1 MKKIAWLIYVGLA
14 LLQWANV
21 AQARSSQ
28 DLQEAYQNQ
37 ISDIQVQSSGT
48 VVRILKDDNRGSRH
62 QKFIL
67 KLASGLT
74 VLIAHNIDLA
84 PRISAISEGD
94 IVQFY
99 GEYEWNTKGGVIHW
113 THRDPNNHHVHG
125 WLKHQGR
132 LYQ

>member
-1 MKKIAWLIYVGLA
+1 MKKLSLFMYVGLV
-14 LLQWANV
+14 LLQWASV

-28 DLQEAYQNQ
+28 GLQDAYQKHK
-37 ISDIQVQSSGT
+37 SDIQVEGSGR
-48 VVRILKDDNRGSRH
+48 VVRVLNDDNRGSRH

-74 VLIAHNIDLA
+74 ILIAHNIDLA
-84 PRISAISEGD
+84 PRISTISEGHM
-94 IVQFY
+94 VQFY

-113 THRDPNNHHVHG
+113 THRDPNNQHVHG
-125 WLKHQGR
+125 WLKHKGR